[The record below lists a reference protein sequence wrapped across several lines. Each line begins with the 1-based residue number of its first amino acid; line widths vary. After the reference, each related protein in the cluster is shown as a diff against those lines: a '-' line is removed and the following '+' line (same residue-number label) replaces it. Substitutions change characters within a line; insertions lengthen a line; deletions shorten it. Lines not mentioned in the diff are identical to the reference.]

1 MHTNTHTTYRMEIT
15 YTLNGSDAEVLLQV
29 TVPWAGTESA
39 TYARVSDA
47 TCAWVREQ
55 GGDRPCITE
64 AKEVSPAF
72 GAATV
77 VVLRYGAS
85 VAPAPAPIT
94 TIEFAM
100 PSEANKADAICQAMK
115 VAGWVCAGWVTVDK
129 VQFETTSTSKPAPY
143 AALKHYGVQKVR
155 LVAEI
160 TL

>member
-1 MHTNTHTTYRMEIT
+1 MNSHTTYRMEIK
-15 YTLNGSDAEVLLQV
+15 YTLNGSDAAALLQV
-29 TVPWAGTESA
+29 TVPFAGTEPA

-55 GGDRPCITE
+55 GGSHPCITE

-72 GAATV
+72 GEATV
-77 VVLRYGAS
+77 VVLRYGVS
-85 VAPAPAPIT
+85 VAPSPAPIT
-94 TIEFAM
+94 TIEFTM
-100 PSEANKADAICQAMK
+100 PRDANKADAVCQAMK

-155 LVAEI
+155 VVAEI